1 MPPDLTPD
9 PSRPGGA
16 PSAPGSAGDSSAP
29 GSAGGAPPDA
39 GPRGYLPPK
48 AARRARKIVL
58 REPMGLGWPV
68 AAVVAMVVL
77 VGVAV
82 AFVVLRTGPPA
93 APFVAVGPVAAVPQG
108 SAGVLDGAGTDVLVV
123 RAGGR
128 FRVFAAPGGAP
139 AYCDASRRLEAPD
152 GAVWTLDG
160 AAAGRGAASLT
171 PLPSA
176 VHDGTVYV
184 DPTAPGAALPAAG
197 DESPA
202 CTAPASAPG
211 G

>member
-1 MPPDLTPD
+1 MPPE
-9 PSRPGGA
+9 
-16 PSAPGSAGDSSAP
+16 SA
-29 GSAGGAPPDA
+29 PDA

-58 REPMGLGWPV
+58 REPMGLGWPI

-82 AFVVLRTGPPA
+82 AFVLLRTGPPDP
-93 APFVAVGPVAAVPQG
+93 PFVAAGPVAAIPQG
-108 SAGVLDGAGTDVLVV
+108 TAGTLVADGTDVLVV

-128 FRVFAAPGGAP
+128 FRVFAAPSPTP
-139 AYCDASRRLEAPD
+139 AYCEASRRLEAAD
-152 GAVWTLDG
+152 GVWTLDG
-160 AAAGRGAASLT
+160 ARVGGGATSLA

-184 DPTAPGAALPAAG
+184 DPTNPGDPLPPSPRDEAPGCAAVAA
-197 DESPA
+197 P
-202 CTAPASAPG
+202 
-211 G
+211 